1 MGANLAEGARPSAAP
16 TRGSPPGAVV
26 AVPMIMLWTRRLL
39 LATSLSLV
47 ACARVQTRSDDG
59 APRIKDSAP
68 EKIAAQRAATPGL
81 ALEAEDDRWGLTA
94 AAERKRAQDDRK
106 ARAIGSGM
114 SRIDLLP
121 SRSEQR

>member
-1 MGANLAEGARPSAAP
+1 
-16 TRGSPPGAVV
+16 
-26 AVPMIMLWTRRLL
+26 MIMIWTRRLL

-47 ACARVQTRSDDG
+47 ACAGVQLRSDEV

-68 EKIAAQRAATPGL
+68 EKIAAQRAAAPGL

-106 ARAIGSGM
+106 ARAIVPGA
-114 SRIDLLP
+114 SRIDLVP
-121 SRSEQR
+121 SRSEQRRGMP